1 MLLTLPFCGRCCC
14 TVHYAA
20 RYEVLVIVGPEF
32 SAADM
37 VMLWYATQKQL
48 TLYSSYNTAIAGC
61 VLPCSQRSPCSHLPD
76 MQI

>member
-1 MLLTLPFCGRCCC
+1 MGGAVC

-20 RYEVLVIVGPEF
+20 LYVVIVDPEF

-37 VMLWYATQKQL
+37 VILWYAAQTQL
-48 TLYSSYNTAIAGC
+48 TLYSSYNTAIAEC

-76 MQI
+76 M